1 MDRKVFTISVLY
13 IALAICVIV
22 SFTSFHKS
30 TISAPKIYMLDI
42 GQGDSFLIIA
52 PGGGKMLIDGG
63 KDAQVLTKLSQV
75 LPLGDSN
82 IDVVL
87 ATHPDADHIGGLPYV
102 LDRYHV
108 GLFLTSNV
116 FSDTKTVASMYS
128 VLNKKKIPSY
138 YVRHGM
144 HIDFGTDVISP
155 QNHFD
160 ILFPDRDT
168 SHWETNSASVV
179 GKLYIGSRTAL
190 FTGDSPIAIEKY
202 LIQTIPEIL
211 PSDILKLGHH
221 GSKTSNSFEYL
232 KTIHPSLALISAGV
246 DSSYGHPHQETL
258 TSLNTLHI
266 PYISTQTAGT
276 VTLTISPDSTTW
288 EMKKEK

>member
-1 MDRKVFTISVLY
+1 MDRKVFTIMVLY
-13 IALAICVIV
+13 IGVAIGIVV

-30 TISAPKIYMLDI
+30 TTGVSAIHMLDI
-42 GQGDSFLIIA
+42 GQGDSFLIVA
-52 PGGGKMLIDGG
+52 PNGAKMLIDGG
-63 KDAQVLTKLSQV
+63 KDAQVLTKLSEV
-75 LPLGDSN
+75 LPLGDSS

-108 GLFLTSNV
+108 GLFLTSDV

-128 VLNKKKIPSY
+128 ILDKKKIPSY

-144 HIDFGTDVISP
+144 YVDFGTDTISP

-160 ILFPDRDT
+160 VLFPDRDT

-179 GKLYIGSRTAL
+179 GKLYLGNRTAL
-190 FTGDSPIAIEKY
+190 FTGDSPIAIEAY
-202 LIQTIPEIL
+202 LLQTIPEIL

-221 GSKTSNSFEYL
+221 GSKTSNSFNYL

-246 DSSYGHPHQETL
+246 DNSYGHPHQETL
-258 TSLNTLHI
+258 TTLSTLHI
-266 PYISTQTAGT
+266 PYVSTQTAGT
-276 VTLTISPDSTTW
+276 VTLTVSSDGTTW
-288 EMKKEK
+288 NTKKEK